1 MEVSH
6 NMGKIITVTGPSG
19 SGKTTFAV
27 NLACSLAQR
36 QQVVIIVECNYENGG
51 IQVFFGANIPNNL
64 GIFVAVND
72 RSEQYDKYL
81 VQCRNVH
88 ENIYLLGVPNDMAEV
103 YLGGFMDAPVETML
117 RKLMLKCDYLIIDT
131 KADIHNGLSIMGMVK
146 ADSIYYIIK
155 PTIEAGMFYKAHIG
169 IYKQLSDVEFKVVVS
184 KHDEGVQTDEFLSVI
199 ETGCEAELEDVPEA
213 AFFENLGEPIC
224 MQKRAGKSAEKYKV
238 QLDRIAENLI
248 SEG

>member
-1 MEVSH
+1 
-6 NMGKIITVTGPSG
+6 MGKIVTVVGPSG

-36 QQVVIIVECNYENGG
+36 QQVVIIVECNYVNGG
-51 IQVFFGANIPNNL
+51 IQVFFGENIPNDL
-64 GIFVAVND
+64 GIFAAVND

-88 ENIYLLGVPNDMAEV
+88 ENIYLLGVPNDMAEL

-131 KADIHNGLSIMGMVK
+131 KPDIHNGLTIMGMVK
-146 ADSIYYIIK
+146 ADSIYYITK

-169 IYKQLSDVEFKVVVS
+169 IYKQLSEAEFKVVVS
-184 KHDEGVQTDEFLSVI
+184 KHDAGVQTGEFLEALEI
-199 ETGCEAELEDVPEA
+199 GCQAEFEHVEEA
-213 AFFENLGEPIC
+213 AFFENLGQPIC

-238 QLDRIAENLI
+238 QMESIAEKLI